1 MPPRARDKTMNTKYI
16 FLDVDGTLVNFEGV
30 IPQSTVAALKE
41 AQQNGHK
48 IIIATGRQK
57 SQIYPQLLEA
67 VEFDGLLCCC
77 GAYLEY
83 QGKEIFSSYC
93 APEKLSSIIDF
104 FHSQGMYYCL
114 QTKDALYVEPDD
126 LAKIRN
132 FMVERGSTPEL
143 IESVI
148 GNAVTTE
155 NPKAHTNIEK
165 LAYYHSPYG
174 INEMSSLLG
183 DYFKVVTYSL
193 GKAPDGKRETYYGE
207 VNFDGITKASGIK
220 KFMEI
225 VGAPLCDTIAFGDS
239 GNDLEMIEFANIGVA
254 MGNASDDVKAL
265 ADLVTTDVNDN
276 GIYNAFTKLG
286 LI

>member
-1 MPPRARDKTMNTKYI
+1 MQRARDETMSTKYI
-16 FLDVDGTLVNFEGV
+16 FLDVDGTLVNFEGH
-30 IPQSTVAALKE
+30 ISPSTVKALKT
-41 AQQNGHK
+41 AQKNGHK

-57 SQIYPQLLEA
+57 SQIYPELIEA
-67 VEFDGLLCCC
+67 VDFDGLLCCC

-93 APEKLSSIIDF
+93 SPEKLSFIIDF
-104 FHSQGMYYCL
+104 FHENDIYYCL
-114 QTKDALYVEPDD
+114 QTKDALYVEKDD
-126 LAKIRN
+126 LEKIRR

-148 GNAVTTE
+148 GNAVITE
-155 NPKAHTNIEK
+155 SPKAHINIEK

-174 INEMSSLLG
+174 IKETSKILG

-193 GKAPDGKRETYYGE
+193 GKAPNGKNETYYGE
-207 VNFDGITKASGIK
+207 VNFDGITKASGIE

-225 VGAPLCDTIAFGDS
+225 VSAPLCDTIAFGDS

-254 MGNASDDVKAL
+254 MGNASDDVKAV
-265 ADLVTTDVNDN
+265 ANLVTTDVNND
-276 GIYNAFTKLG
+276 GIYNAFVKLG
-286 LI
+286 II

>member
-1 MPPRARDKTMNTKYI
+1 MNTKYI

-30 IPQSTVAALKE
+30 MPTSTVEALKA
-41 AQQNGHK
+41 AQKNGHK

-57 SQIYPQLLEA
+57 SQIYPDLLSA
-67 VEFDGLLCCC
+67 VNFDGLLCCC

-93 APEKLSSIIDF
+93 SPEKLSFIIDF
-104 FHSQGMYYCL
+104 FHSHGMYYCL

-126 LAKIRN
+126 LQKIRS

-148 GNAVTTE
+148 GNAVTTQ

-174 INEMSSLLG
+174 INEISELLG

-220 KFMEI
+220 KFMET

-239 GNDLEMIEFANIGVA
+239 GNDFEMIQFANIGVC
-254 MGNASDDVKAL
+254 MGNGSDDVKAV

-276 GIYNAFTKLG
+276 GIYNAFVKLE